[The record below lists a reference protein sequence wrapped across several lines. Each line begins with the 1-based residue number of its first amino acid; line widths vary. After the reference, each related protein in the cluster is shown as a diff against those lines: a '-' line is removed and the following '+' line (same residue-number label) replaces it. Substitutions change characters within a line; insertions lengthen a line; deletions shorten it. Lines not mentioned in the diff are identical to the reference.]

1 MAYIYLTTNLV
12 NGKKYIGQHNG
23 DIKDAYLGS
32 GVLLVKAI
40 KKYGKENFKK
50 EILEECAITEL
61 DEKEKYWI
69 AYYNALE
76 DENFYNLS
84 KGGQKGDGW
93 EAARR
98 YFQQHPKEAQELYQ
112 RNSQR
117 LKEWVKNNPDKVK
130 KNIEKFIQGSKD
142 YYSEHPKERKENM
155 DKLQIAK
162 EKWQREHPEKH
173 QQQVKNFIKAGSDAN
188 SQKVRC
194 INTGEIFPSIS
205 EAARHYN
212 TYQTNISK
220 VLKGERKAAGR
231 HPITREKLYWEIPEL
246 KNEDKE

>member
-23 DIKDAYLGS
+23 SIKDNYLGS

-40 KKYGKENFKK
+40 EKYGKENFKK
-50 EILEECAITEL
+50 EILEECDITEL

-98 YFQQHPKEAQELYQ
+98 FFQRHPRKSARSISKKL
-112 RNSQR
+112 SK
-117 LKEWVKNNPDKVK
+117 LK
-130 KNIEKFIQGSKD
+130 
-142 YYSEHPKERKENM
+142 RM
-155 DKLQIAK
+155 AK
-162 EKWQREHPEKH
+162 E
-173 QQQVKNFIKAGSDAN
+173 
-188 SQKVRC
+188 
-194 INTGEIFPSIS
+194 
-205 EAARHYN
+205 
-212 TYQTNISK
+212 
-220 VLKGERKAAGR
+220 
-231 HPITREKLYWEIPEL
+231 
-246 KNEDKE
+246 

>member
-12 NGKKYIGQHNG
+12 NDKKYIGQHNG
-23 DIKDAYLGS
+23 SIKDNYLGS

-40 KKYGKENFKK
+40 EKYGKENFKK
-50 EILEECAITEL
+50 EILEECDITEL

-98 YFQQHPKEAQELYQ
+98 FFQRHPEKAQEVYQ
-112 RNSQR
+112 KNYQN
-117 LKEWVKNNPDKVK
+117 LKEWQKNNPDKVK
-130 KNIEKFIQGSKD
+130 ENIEKFIQGSRD
-142 YYSEHPKERKENM
+142 YYNAHPEKRRENIA
-155 DKLQIAK
+155 KLQIAK
-162 EKWQREHPEKH
+162 EKWQREHPEEV
-173 QQQVKNFIKAGSDAN
+173 QQQIKNFIKAGSDAN

-194 INTGEIFPSIS
+194 VNTGEIFPSIS
-205 EAARHYN
+205 EAARRYN
-212 TYQTNISK
+212 THQTNISK
-220 VLKGERKAAGR
+220 VLKGERKSAGK
-231 HPITREKLYWEIPEL
+231 HPITGEKLYWEKL
-246 KNEDKE
+246 Q

>member
-23 DIKDAYLGS
+23 SIKDNYLGS

-40 KKYGKENFKK
+40 EKYGKENFKK
-50 EILEECAITEL
+50 EILEECDITEL

-98 YFQQHPKEAQELYQ
+98 FFQRHPEKAQEVYQ
-112 RNSQR
+112 RNYQN
-117 LKEWVKNNPDKVK
+117 LKEWRKNNPDKVK
-130 KNIEKFIQGSKD
+130 ENIEKMIQGSRD
-142 YYSEHPKERKENM
+142 YYNAHPEKRKEIV

-162 EKWQREHPEKH
+162 EKWQKEHPEEV
-173 QQQVKNFIKAGSDAN
+173 QQQIKNFIKAGSDAN
-188 SQKVRC
+188 SQKIKC

-205 EAARHYN
+205 AAARHYN

-220 VLKGERKAAGR
+220 VLKGERKSAGK
-231 HPITREKLYWEIPEL
+231 HPITGEKLYWEKL
-246 KNEDKE
+246 

>member
-23 DIKDAYLGS
+23 SIKDNYLGS

-40 KKYGKENFKK
+40 EKYGKENFKK
-50 EILEECAITEL
+50 EILEECDITEL

-98 YFQQHPKEAQELYQ
+98 FFQRHPEKAQEVYQ
-112 RNSQR
+112 KNYQN
-117 LKEWVKNNPDKVK
+117 LKEWQKNNPDKVK
-130 KNIEKFIQGSKD
+130 ENIEKFIQGSRD
-142 YYSEHPKERKENM
+142 YFKAHPEKRRENVA
-155 DKLQIAK
+155 KLQIAK
-162 EKWQREHPEKH
+162 EKWQREHPEEV
-173 QQQVKNFIKAGSDAN
+173 QQQIKNFIKAGSDAN
-188 SQKVRC
+188 SQKIKC

-212 TYQTNISK
+212 THQTNISK
-220 VLKGERKAAGR
+220 VLSLFSK
-231 HPITREKLYWEIPEL
+231 ILYAYIEVVPFKMINIVML
-246 KNEDKE
+246 IIVA